1 MMELVKADRYFFN
14 RPAVELAAALVGTIM
29 CRRIDGVLRRA
40 RINETEAYLG
50 PRDLAAHSSK
60 GRTKRTEAMFGQ
72 PGRAYV
78 YFIYGMHWMLNVVA
92 GPEGSGQAVL
102 LRGAT
107 PLDGWKINLTG
118 PARLAKAFGVTG
130 AEYSLDLTGDDLYF
144 LVDPSYRPKIRR
156 TKRIGVDYARHWK
169 DRLLRFVDASAQ
181 KGLGRQ
187 AAKTAKFP

>member
-1 MMELVKADRYFFN
+1 MDPYQADRHFFD
-14 RPAVELAAALVGTIM
+14 RPAIALAPALVGTIL

-40 RINETEAYLG
+40 RLNETEAYLG
-50 PRDLAAHSSK
+50 PQDLAAHSSK
-60 GRTKRTEAMFGQ
+60 GRTKRTEAMFGP

-107 PLDGWKINLTG
+107 PLDGWQINLTG
-118 PARLAKAFGVTG
+118 PARLARAFGITA
-130 AEYSLDLTGDDLYF
+130 AEYALDLTTDDLHF
-144 LVDPSYRPKIRR
+144 MVDPTYRPKVRR

-169 DRLLRFVDASAQ
+169 DRLLRFVDAATV
-181 KGLGRQ
+181 GR
-187 AAKTAKFP
+187 